1 MKTIMDS
8 EIQKK
13 VVSDADLLRD
23 LMRHPGMDLMRE
35 YIDALTKRK
44 HDAWLLADPEEA
56 EKIRADTRGYGLFLN
71 LVKQRI
77 IAGDEVRKMQKANE

>member
-1 MKTIMDS
+1 MEK

-13 VVSDADLLRD
+13 VIADAELLRD

-44 HDAWLLADPEEA
+44 HDAWLLADAVEA

-77 IAGDEVRKMQKANE
+77 IAGDEVRKMQQASEQI